1 MVEQSY
7 HNQDGGS
14 WCHRSVKQIWFVLG
28 AFNLHFVVLWLLV
41 TLVCSSCV
49 YLLYLSLTAS
59 ISTLNYTVI

>member
-49 YLLYLSLTAS
+49 YLLYLS
-59 ISTLNYTVI
+59 